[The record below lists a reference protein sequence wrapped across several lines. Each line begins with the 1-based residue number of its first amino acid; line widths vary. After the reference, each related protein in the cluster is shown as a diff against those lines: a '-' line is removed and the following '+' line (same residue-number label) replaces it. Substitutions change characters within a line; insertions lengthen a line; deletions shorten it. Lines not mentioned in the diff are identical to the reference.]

1 MEERGV
7 VIVGAGPAGLSATIF
22 TQIDGQMGTNKEGI
36 FACGEITPGQRHL
49 VTAASEGASAG
60 MAASEYLA
68 LQMVKKGEMFEGA
81 KNGKYASEYPAM
93 LS

>member
-1 MEERGV
+1 MIIIG
-7 VIVGAGPAGLSATIF
+7 
-22 TQIDGQMGTNKEGI
+22 
-36 FACGEITPGQRHL
+36 
-49 VTAASEGASAG
+49 AASEGASAG

-81 KNGKYASEYPAM
+81 RNGKYASEYLAM